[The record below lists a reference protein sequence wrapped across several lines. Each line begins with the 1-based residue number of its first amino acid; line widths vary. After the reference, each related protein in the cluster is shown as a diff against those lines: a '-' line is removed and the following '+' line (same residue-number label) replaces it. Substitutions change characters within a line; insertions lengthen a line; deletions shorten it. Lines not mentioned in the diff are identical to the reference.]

1 VKCSFDGKNQ
11 LVLGNMRFR
20 AHDRSLDIEEEDS
33 ERTFVLVRGEAL
45 FKVRDKVYRAKRG
58 NPFNIKPAALYL
70 PPNRSAKIE
79 KKSDD
84 MLMIS
89 STFKNKVKGIT
100 KLIRQ
105 KDVKTT
111 YSGNGSYRSKVRQIF
126 ENSNFA
132 CGETLCLPGKWV
144 SETCK
149 GKRTAFFKVKP
160 EDSFGFIRT
169 CNGKMD
175 EVALIKD
182 GTTVF
187 FDGGNST
194 ITSVPQT
201 TVYFLWFL
209 EKEGGNG

>member
-11 LVLGNMRFR
+11 LVLGDMRFR

-33 ERTFVLVRGEAL
+33 ERMFVLVRGEAL

-89 STFKNKVKGIT
+89 STFKSKVKGIT

-149 GKRTAFFKVKP
+149 GKRTTFFKVKP

-182 GTTVF
+182 GTIVF

-194 ITSVPQT
+194 IASVPQT

-209 EKEGGNG
+209 EKEEGNG

>member
-11 LVLGNMRFR
+11 MVLGDMRFR
-20 AHDRSLDIEEEDS
+20 SYDRSMDIEEEDS
-33 ERTFVLVRGEAL
+33 ERMFVLVRGEAL
-45 FKVRDKVYRAKRG
+45 LKVRDKVYRAKRSS
-58 NPFNIKPAALYL
+58 PFNIKPAALYL

-79 KKSDD
+79 KKGDD

-89 STFKNKVKGIT
+89 GTFKSKAKGIT
-100 KLIRQ
+100 KLIKQ

-111 YSGNGSYRSKVRQIF
+111 YEGNGSYRSKVRQIF

-149 GKRTAFFKVKP
+149 GKRVAFFKVKP

-169 CNGKMD
+169 CSGKWM
-175 EVALIKD
+175 KWR
-182 GTTVF
+182 
-187 FDGGNST
+187 S
-194 ITSVPQT
+194 
-201 TVYFLWFL
+201 
-209 EKEGGNG
+209 